1 VLSAEGLVVFDT
13 RVGRVLD
20 RYVQSGARNEQA
32 GVLASPYA
40 MDVEAAGG
48 HIYLTDAALGTLA
61 ASRR

>member
-1 VLSAEGLVVFDT
+1 VFDT